1 VWLSSPATTLVI
13 FVAVLAGLA
22 IRVLTEW
29 PFPLALLVGLVFA
42 VGLAT
47 MLSPLTDRLD
57 RALHRMSGRKR
68 R

>member
-1 VWLSSPATTLVI
+1 
-13 FVAVLAGLA
+13 
-22 IRVLTEW
+22 
-29 PFPLALLVGLVFA
+29 

-57 RALHRMSGRKR
+57 RALHRMGGRKR